1 MNELRPLR
9 FQILP
14 TIIKNLI
21 IINVLVYLAQI
32 TFKMPRYDFSVD
44 VWFALHAFNSPE
56 FKWWQLI
63 THIFLHGSFEH
74 ILFNMFTLWMF
85 GNIIEN
91 IWGAKRFLIFYFI
104 CGIGAGIIQLIYLN
118 YINDTSSETLGAS
131 GAIAGII
138 AAFMYMFPNS
148 LIYIYFLFPVKAKW
162 LGAIYF
168 GYELYS
174 GIVSKA
180 GDDVAHW
187 AHIGGAII
195 GLLIVIIWSKGNKNR
210 RSSFFQN

>member
-1 MNELRPLR
+1 MNEFRPLR

-21 IINVLVYLAQI
+21 IINVLVYFAQI
-32 TFKMPRYDFSVD
+32 TFKVPRYDFSVD
-44 VWFALHAFNSPE
+44 AWFALHAFNSAQ
-56 FKWWQLI
+56 FKWWQII
-63 THIFLHGSFEH
+63 THIFMHGSFEH

-91 IWGAKRFLIFYFI
+91 IWGAKRFLLFYFI

-118 YINDTSSETLGAS
+118 YTNDIYSETLGAS

-174 GIVSKA
+174 GIVSKT

-195 GLLIVIIWSKGNKNR
+195 GLILVAIFTKKNKRN
-210 RSSFFQN
+210 SFFS

>member
-44 VWFALHAFNSPE
+44 GWFALHAFNSPE